1 MLDVEGRTLTAGG
14 KTYNVGIKDGA
25 RKAFLDCTYDSLA
38 QLLSGR
44 EQAAELEAALP
55 YRF

>member
-14 KTYNVGIKDGA
+14 KTYSVGIKDGA

-38 QLLSGR
+38 QLLAGR
-44 EQAAELEAALP
+44 EQTAKLEESLP